1 MENVQL
7 GERTIVKLTGVR
19 EKKAAK
25 VLDIGVIE
33 G

>member
-7 GERTIVKLTGVR
+7 DERTIVKLTGVR
-19 EKKAAK
+19 EKKAAE